1 MDIPRPKEGD
11 VDIGSGTFIACWVL
25 TAVVGLALT
34 FRYAVKAWIRW
45 ALPQVTA
52 PGRIWGVEDLFFL
65 SAYVFDIVHM
75 TMIQLSAS
83 WGLGRHYYYLTP
95 VERFH
100 TMKWDFMSQ
109 PIAVA
114 SAMISRTGMMW
125 FLLTCFAASDRRLR
139 LSIIVCAIIQIVA
152 NMVTI
157 VQIIVQCGPNPY
169 APADRVK
176 YFKYMWTPL
185 PADGSVVC
193 QSPSV
198 QTTVGFVQG
207 GFNTVI
213 DFYLGVLAAVE
224 LWQFFLRTLHR
235 DPNLSFW
242 SQFRKINGTVRSRRI
257 WQTITLSGPLLL
269 SGAASIVK
277 TYKLKSLGDR
287 LDFTYNIVSFILWV
301 KIENY
306 SILLA
311 SCAPVARL
319 FLRTVVDHRGR
330 VTGYWSRSRSHTN
343 EHTDRSNETELKRR
357 HKERWMDSATTTN
370 WVDEE
375 GQTHTHGIHPHLHG
389 DGDGLGERSESR
401 ISHASPGDTQTQV
414 DNGCVTVK
422 TDIVVQ
428 VDDGRS
434 VSSGGAR
441 LLPEGGGG
449 GCDERKGE

>member
-1 MDIPRPKEGD
+1 MEIPRPGEGD
-11 VDIGSGTFIACWVL
+11 VDIGSGTFAACWAL
-25 TAVVGLALT
+25 TGVVGVALL
-34 FRYAVKAWIRW
+34 FRYAVKSWVRW

-52 PGRIWGVEDLFFL
+52 PGRIWGIEDMFFL
-65 SAYVFDIVHM
+65 VAYGFDVTHM
-75 TMIQLSAS
+75 TFIQLSAN
-83 WGLGRHYYYLTP
+83 WGLGRHFFYLSEE
-95 VERFH
+95 ERFH
-100 TMKWDFMSQ
+100 AMKWDFLSQ

-114 SAMISRTGMMW
+114 SAMVSRTGMMW
-125 FLLTCFAASDRRLR
+125 FLLTCFAASDRKLR
-139 LSIIVCAIIQIVA
+139 MSIIICAIVQIVA

-169 APADRVK
+169 HSADRVQ

-207 GFNTVI
+207 GFNSII
-213 DFYLGVLAAVE
+213 DFALAALAAVE

-235 DPNLSFW
+235 EPNNTFW
-242 SQFRKINGTVRSRRI
+242 SQFRKINSTVRSRRI
-257 WQTITLSGPLLL
+257 WQTLTLSGPLIL

-287 LDFTYNIVSFILWV
+287 LDFTYNIVSFVLWV

-319 FLRTVVDHRGR
+319 FLRSIVDNRRDGKPF
-330 VTGYWSRSRSHTN
+330 GYWSRSRSKN
-343 EHTDRSNETELKRR
+343 NNNNTDNSNDTELKRR
-357 HKERWMDSATTTN
+357 QKDQWLDSATATAGN
-370 WVDEE
+370 WQDEE
-375 GQTHTHGIHPHLHG
+375 NDPSHWGT
-389 DGDGLGERSESR
+389 ERSESR
-401 ISHASPGDTQTQV
+401 ISRAQQPDHLDDGF
-414 DNGCVTVK
+414 VTVK

-441 LLPEGGGG
+441 LLPEGS
-449 GCDERKGE
+449 ESLHVHRKE

>member
-1 MDIPRPKEGD
+1 MEIPRPGEGD
-11 VDIGSGTFIACWVL
+11 VDIGSGTFAACWAL
-25 TAVVGLALT
+25 TGVVGVALL
-34 FRYAVKAWIRW
+34 FRYAVKSWVRW

-52 PGRIWGVEDLFFL
+52 PGRIWGIEDMFFL
-65 SAYVFDIVHM
+65 VAYGFDVTHM
-75 TMIQLSAS
+75 TFIQLSAN
-83 WGLGRHYYYLTP
+83 WGLGRHFFYLSEE
-95 VERFH
+95 ERFH
-100 TMKWDFMSQ
+100 AMRWDFLSQ

-114 SAMISRTGMMW
+114 SAMVSRTGMMW
-125 FLLTCFAASDRRLR
+125 FLLTCFAASDRKLR
-139 LSIIVCAIIQIVA
+139 MSIIICAIVQIVA

-169 APADRVK
+169 HSTNRVQ

-185 PADGSVVC
+185 PEDGSVVC

-207 GFNTVI
+207 GFNTII
-213 DFYLGVLAAVE
+213 DFALAALAAVE

-235 DPNLSFW
+235 EPNVSFW
-242 SQFRKINGTVRSRRI
+242 SQFRKINSTVRSRRI
-257 WQTITLSGPLLL
+257 WQTLTLSGPLIL

-287 LDFTYNIVSFILWV
+287 LDFTYNIVSFVLWV

-319 FLRTVVDHRGR
+319 FLRAIVDNRRDGKP
-330 VTGYWSRSRSHTN
+330 VGYWSRSRSN
-343 EHTDRSNETELKRR
+343 NNNNNNTDNSNDTELKRR
-357 HKERWMDSATTTN
+357 QKDQWLDSATATAGN
-370 WVDEE
+370 WQDEE
-375 GQTHTHGIHPHLHG
+375 NDPSHWGTT
-389 DGDGLGERSESR
+389 ERSESR
-401 ISHASPGDTQTQV
+401 ISRAQQPDHLDDGF
-414 DNGCVTVK
+414 VTVK

-441 LLPEGGGG
+441 LLPEGS
-449 GCDERKGE
+449 ESLHVHRKE